1 MFMGNVVFRQR
12 LTFYVIFSFWCLCF
26 YQKTGGFMLNREE
39 ILDEIRQKKQ
49 EICRFYCNFVA
60 NIVYYA
66 K

>member
-1 MFMGNVVFRQR
+1 
-12 LTFYVIFSFWCLCF
+12 
-26 YQKTGGFMLNREE
+26 MLNREE